1 MIWWTAAGGMVG
13 TIARYG
19 LGMWAGKRLGT
30 VFPWGTWIINISGSL
45 LLGWLYGEFTQ
56 HNLSPVLWTLLGTG
70 FCGGYTTFSTFGYE
84 SIQLM
89 EHKKYRRMAVY
100 VLSSVIV
107 GVIAA
112 AIGYRV
118 SYIL

>member
-1 MIWWTAAGGMVG
+1 MIWWAAAGGMVG
-13 TIARYG
+13 TLARYG

-30 VFPWGTWIINISGSL
+30 VFPWGTWIINISDSL
-45 LLGWLYGEFTQ
+45 LLGWLYGEFAQ
-56 HNLSPVLWTLLGTG
+56 HNLSPALWMLLGTG

-84 SIQLM
+84 SLQLM
-89 EHKKYRRMAVY
+89 EHKKYRRMAMY

-118 SYIL
+118 SYTL